1 MAQKPAGS
9 EPAPRP
15 SPRSGGSGPDWTPVR
30 KNRGRVVAAIVA
42 LAMLLTA
49 IGGTAVSI
57 LGASSASAHDRLVS
71 SDPADGAELDA
82 PVDTLTLT
90 FSAAII
96 PDGTQVRVST
106 PAAEV
111 DADVAVDGET
121 VTATFDPPA
130 EGGEHR
136 VQWRAVSADGHPI
149 EGELAYDVAAPAEPS
164 PEASEPAD
172 AGAAEAELEE
182 SGELEGLGAAAPEPS
197 SSPAGGGAGTEPEAG
212 GAMPLVYGAVLV
224 ALVGTAGVLV
234 ARSRRRLHQS
244 VEPGRQDGPQG

>member
-1 MAQKPAGS
+1 
-9 EPAPRP
+9 
-15 SPRSGGSGPDWTPVR
+15 VR

-42 LAMLLTA
+42 LAMLLTV
-49 IGGTAVSI
+49 IGGTAVSV

-96 PDGTQVRVST
+96 PDGTQVRVTTS
-106 PAAEV
+106 AAEV

-136 VQWRAVSADGHPI
+136 VQWRAVSTDGHPI

-164 PEASEPAD
+164 PEASEPVD
-172 AGAAEAELEE
+172 AGAAESELEE

-197 SSPAGGGAGTEPEAG
+197 SSPTGGAGTGPEAG